1 MKKEKFWTSLLIPVN
16 PPTGEAISAFLLSS
30 GATGIVEQNGG
41 IQAFFPG
48 SMPVR
53 PLKEEVVRY
62 LHALR
67 DLGFETHPDRI
78 AFETIDDRDWNSE
91 WKKSYHGFSLGERI
105 FIKPSWEALPTQPYE
120 CLIEID
126 PEMAFGSGTHATTRL
141 CLLQIE
147 KLVHGGER
155 VLDIGT
161 GTGILAIAAAKLGAA
176 TVTAFDIDP
185 IAAETCV
192 KNAIRNGVRSQI
204 SIYTGTLHALR
215 SSAHWDIVLAN
226 VNRNEIFKLLPLMQK
241 VLHYSVELV
250 LSGILAEE
258 AEAVNAAVTSQGFH
272 VIETVHSEEWVACRA
287 TPGSATN
294 I

>member
-1 MKKEKFWTSLLIPVN
+1 MKREKFWTSLFVPAIS
-16 PPTGEAISAFLLSS
+16 PTGEAISAFLLSS
-30 GATGIVEQNGG
+30 GATGIVEQTGG

-62 LHALR
+62 LLALQ

-78 AFETIDDRDWNSE
+78 EIETIDDRDWNSE
-91 WKKSYHGFSLGERI
+91 WKKNYHGFSLGERI
-105 FIKPSWEALPTQPYE
+105 FIKPSWEAPPAQPYE

-147 KLVHGGER
+147 KLVRGGER

-161 GTGILAIAAAKLGAA
+161 GTGILAIAAVKLGAA
-176 TVTAFDIDP
+176 AVTAFDIDP
-185 IAAETCV
+185 IAAETCA
-192 KNAIRNGVRSQI
+192 KNASRNNVRSSI
-204 SIYTGTLHALR
+204 SIFTGTLHTLR
-215 SSAHWDIVLAN
+215 PDSFRWDIVLAN

-241 VLHYSVELV
+241 VLHYPAELV

-258 AEAVNAAVTSQGFH
+258 AEAIQAAVTSQGFQ
-272 VIETVHSEEWVACRA
+272 VIETVHSEEWVAARVS
-287 TPGSATN
+287 TTTM
-294 I
+294 